1 MKKLLFPILLFTV
14 YFSFAQE
21 DLKYCGADE
30 MRINTLKQNPK
41 IANAVIARDIQLAK
55 QTRAFEKTNKSAC
68 LPVHLTKG
76 MARQGTRAFVYTI
89 PIVFHVIHNYGTE
102 NISDAQILDG
112 IVVLNKTFR
121 KLLADTGS
129 IVAAFKPIHADC
141 EIEFKLATRDPA
153 GNCTKGINRIA
164 SPLTTIGDHS
174 VKSLI
179 QWPTN
184 QYLNIYIVANAAGL
198 AGHCV
203 WPADADTI
211 PAWDGIVISS
221 DYVGTIGTSNY
232 TKSVAFAH
240 ECGHYLNLHHIWGG
254 NNVPGFYYL
263 PCNDTA
269 NCSSSDSVAD
279 TPPTK
284 GWVSCTLAGASC
296 GNVVDNVQ
304 NTMDYSYCNRMFTYG
319 QKARMQACLNSSIAG
334 RNNLWSPANLIATG
348 TDSLATTL
356 CAANFTSDKTVVC
369 ESSLNVVTFTNTSY
383 NGPVTGYEWN
393 FAGGTPAFSTA
404 VNPTVTY
411 TIPGKYD
418 VSLSVYNGTDT
429 VQILKTNYISVLPD
443 AGSLPPYSE
452 GFESTVDF
460 NGLDWFETNFDTL
473 NNWELTNTAAYG
485 GNVSAVLKNIDNTQ
499 STKDELVSEIIDL
512 SSSSGMSISFRY
524 AFAKRDSTC
533 SDKLVLMITNNCNSP
548 WIPRITLTLP
558 ALETAPL
565 TTASFI
571 PADSSE
577 WKYASNTIPT
587 SYLTSG
593 FRFKLVHTSSG
604 GNNVYV
610 DDINLGPTIGVDDL
624 NYLNNN
630 VMVYPNPAT
639 NNATLVMNL
648 SEARNLTVNIIDLLG
663 KTVFTLGE
671 KNYVEGEN
679 KIHLDLST
687 FASGM
692 YQVRVGDSKIKINKQ
707 LVIINYK

>member
-1 MKKLLFPILLFTV
+1 MQKLLLPFLLFTI
-14 YFSFAQE
+14 YSSFAQKN
-21 DLKYCGADE
+21 LKYCGADE
-30 MRINTLKQNPK
+30 LRIHTLKQNPK
-41 IANAVIARDIQLAK
+41 IAKAVIQRDIELAK
-55 QTRAFEKTNKSAC
+55 QTRAFEKTYKSAC
-68 LPVHLTKG
+68 LP
-76 MARQGTRAFVYTI
+76 ARQGTRAFVYTI

-112 IVVLNKTFR
+112 IDVLNKTFR

-141 EIEFKLATRDPA
+141 EIEFKLATRDPL

-164 SPLTTIGDHS
+164 SPLTTVGDHS

-263 PCNDTA
+263 PCNDTS

-284 GWVSCTLAGASC
+284 GWVSCALTGASC

-319 QKARMQACLNSSIAG
+319 QKARMQACLNSPIAG
-334 RNNLWSPANLIATG
+334 RNNLWSSANLIATG
-348 TDSLATTL
+348 TDSLAATL

-369 ESSLNVVTFTNTSY
+369 ESSLNTVTFTNTSY
-383 NGPVTGYEWN
+383 NGSVIGYQWS
-393 FAGGTPAFSTA
+393 FAGGSPGTSTLANPAI
-404 VNPTVTY
+404 TY
-411 TIPGKYD
+411 TTPGKYD
-418 VSLSVYNGTDT
+418 VTLTVFTATDT
-429 VQILKTNYISVLPD
+429 ATVTKTNYISVLPD
-443 AGSLPPYSE
+443 AGILPPYSE
-452 GFESTVDF
+452 GFELSPSFD
-460 NGLDWFETNFDTL
+460 GLNWFQINFDTI
-473 NNWELTNTAAYG
+473 NNWELSNTAAYG
-485 GNVSAVLKNIDNTQ
+485 GTISAMLNNVGNTQ
-499 STKDELVSEIIDL
+499 STKDELISEIIDL

-533 SDKLVLMITNNCNSP
+533 SDKLILMITNNCNSP
-548 WIPRITLTLP
+548 WIPRITLTIP
-558 ALETAPL
+558 TLETAPL
-565 TTASFI
+565 TTSSFV
-571 PADSSE
+571 PADSSQ
-577 WKYASNTIPT
+577 WAYASNTIPT

-610 DDINLGPTIGVDDL
+610 DDINLGPTIGMDEL
-624 NYLNNN
+624 NYLNLNCN
-630 VMVYPNPAT
+630 LFPNPAT
-639 NNATLVMNL
+639 NEASLVLNL
-648 SEARNLTVNIIDLLG
+648 SEARKLTIDVIDLLG

-671 KNYVEGEN
+671 KNYAEGEN
-679 KIHLDLST
+679 NVLLDLSG
-687 FASGM
+687 FESGM
-692 YQVRVGDSKIKINKQ
+692 YQVKISDGKIVVNKN
-707 LVIINYK
+707 LVVLPR